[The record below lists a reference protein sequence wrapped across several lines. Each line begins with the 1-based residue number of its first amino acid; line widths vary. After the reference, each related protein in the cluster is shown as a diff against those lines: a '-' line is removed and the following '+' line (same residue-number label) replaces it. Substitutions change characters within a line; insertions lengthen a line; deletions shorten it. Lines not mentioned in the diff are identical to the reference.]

1 MPPMSGASTHEV
13 IERAS
18 TLNSVMLIG
27 AMDTGKS
34 TLGRR
39 IARAALEKG
48 RTVAYVDADVGNST
62 IGPPACTA
70 LAVLSST
77 SQLDALSA
85 ADRLH
90 FVGSITPDR
99 LVLQH
104 VIGTVALADEGRRAA
119 DLVIVDTTG
128 AISGVAGET
137 LKYHK
142 VELIRP
148 ELVVAL
154 QRGGELEPIVGMLRR
169 FLAADVAALPADPDV
184 NPVGPDHR
192 AARRAD
198 AFAIAFAPPLDRW
211 RVRPT
216 VFAPTLPPGLDLAR
230 LDGVLVGVQD
240 GDGHCL
246 GLGRL
251 EYDEGSLR
259 VLTRAGEGMQGLRLG
274 SLRIDLDTFM
284 TKQVNLRELI
294 FGLER

>member
-1 MPPMSGASTHEV
+1 MTTSDRDEA
-13 IERAS
+13 IERAAAAD
-18 TLNSVMLIG
+18 TVMLLG
-27 AMDTGKS
+27 GMDTGKS

-39 IARAALEKG
+39 MAEAAIAQG
-48 RTVAYVDADVGNST
+48 RSVAYVDADVGNST
-62 IGPPACTA
+62 IGPPGC
-70 LAVLSST
+70 VGMSVMRNPEQLS
-77 SQLDALSA
+77 LMR

-90 FVGSITPDR
+90 FVGSVSPDR

-104 VIGTVALADEGRRAA
+104 VIATAALADSGRRVA

-128 AISGVAGET
+128 AISGVTGET

-148 ELVVAL
+148 DFVAAL
-154 QRGGELEPIVGMLRR
+154 QRGGELEPVIGMLRR
-169 FLAADVAALPADPDV
+169 FLGTEVIALPADPDV
-184 NPVGPDHR
+184 NPLGPDQR
-192 AARRAD
+192 AQQRATHCAR
-198 AFAIAFAPPLDRW
+198 AFEPPLDRW

-216 VFAPTLPPGLDLAR
+216 VFAPTLPPGLDLVR

-251 EYDEGSLR
+251 EYDDGILR

-274 SLRIDLDTFM
+274 SLKVDLDTFM
-284 TKQVNLRELI
+284 TKSVNLRELI
-294 FGLER
+294 FGLDR

>member
-1 MPPMSGASTHEV
+1 
-13 IERAS
+13 
-18 TLNSVMLIG
+18 MLLG
-27 AMDTGKS
+27 GMDTGKS

-39 IARAALEKG
+39 MAEAAIAQG
-48 RTVAYVDADVGNST
+48 RSVAYVDADVGNST
-62 IGPPACTA
+62 IGPPGC
-70 LAVLSST
+70 VGMSVMRNPEQLS
-77 SQLDALSA
+77 LMR

-90 FVGSITPDR
+90 FVGSVSPDR

-104 VIGTVALADEGRRAA
+104 VIATAALADSGRRVA

-128 AISGVAGET
+128 AISGVTGET

-148 ELVVAL
+148 DFVAAL
-154 QRGGELEPIVGMLRR
+154 QRGGELEPVIGMLRR
-169 FLAADVAALPADPDV
+169 FLGTEVIALPADPDV
-184 NPVGPDHR
+184 NPIGPDQR
-192 AARRAD
+192 AQQRATNFAR
-198 AFAIAFAPPLDRW
+198 AFEPPLDRW

-216 VFAPTLPPGLDLAR
+216 VFAPTLPPGLDLVR

-251 EYDEGSLR
+251 EYDDGILR

-274 SLRIDLDTFM
+274 SLKVDLDTFM
-284 TKQVNLRELI
+284 TKSVNLRELI
-294 FGLER
+294 FGLDR